1 MIRFTDREFEMLKSF
16 MLQQY
21 GIDLTKKRI
30 LAECRMNQELETNG
44 FTSMGQFL
52 EEMKRQGGGRLQTI
66 LLNRL
71 TTNYTYF
78 MRESKHFEFLVN
90 QILPKL
96 RPQWGLNFYRIWS
109 AGCSSG
115 QECYTLAMLL
125 QDYMDREG
133 WLPDFEILGTDISEA
148 AIKKAEEARYPVAEL
163 EKLPVLWRNQY
174 CRIDAGADTFTIIP
188 KLRAKVH
195 FRVMNLMKPT
205 AGIGHYNL
213 ILCRNVMIYFD
224 EASRKKLIDRLYT
237 ALKPDGYLFVGHTEL
252 LPRNHELFEYVC
264 PAVYRK

>member
-1 MIRFTDREFEMLKSF
+1 MIRFTDKEFERLKGF
-16 MLQQY
+16 VLQQY

-30 LAECRMNQELETNG
+30 LAECRMNRELEEKG
-44 FTSMGQFL
+44 FSSLGQYMDAM
-52 EEMKRQGGGRLQTI
+52 EHEGGGRLQSI

-78 MRESKHFEFLVN
+78 MRESKHFDYLVEH
-90 QILPKL
+90 ILPEL
-96 RPQWGLNFYRIWS
+96 QPEWGLNFYRIWS

-125 QDYMDREG
+125 QDYADHGG
-133 WLPDFEILGTDISEA
+133 WLPDFEILGADISEA
-148 AIKKAEEARYPVAEL
+148 SVKKAQAACYPVSEL
-163 EKLPVLWRNQY
+163 EKIPVLWRAKY
-174 CRIDAGADTFTIIP
+174 CIVDAAAGTFTIIP
-188 KLRAKVH
+188 ALRAKVH
-195 FRVMNLMKPT
+195 FRVMNLLKPT

-224 EASRKKLIDRLYT
+224 DASRKKLIDRLYV

-252 LPRNHELFEYVC
+252 LPRDHGQFEYVC